1 MFSIKKHNLYSSLR
15 FKLTAWS
22 SLIFTVVF
30 FLVFLTLQLYV
41 RNHFMELTDAGLFEK
56 VKRQLYLG
64 YPSKDDM
71 MSIKSI
77 SDIFDFISAKEGN
90 SDVFYFYLDSSY
102 KIITCSSLEHWP
114 KLRFDSTNIP
124 YIHDKPGRE
133 QIKTFLNLKYSKERK
148 TALLDLNHDFGSHT
162 ILQTITVPS
171 RNDKSRVA
179 FQHFNNN
186 TLFIT
191 GISLGEK
198 NEFNNIL
205 TMVSLLSYVVLLLA
219 VTVLVNFLTKNLLR
233 GVEKVRNTALNI
245 DKNMFDGR
253 VPYQSEPTE
262 IKSLAKAFNEMLD
275 RIENLVKQQKQI
287 THNVAHDL
295 RSPITSIRGIA
306 ETTLSSRPTIPE
318 FEKMTGRIISN
329 CDRLVHLINSIL
341 DIADIESGNFRTQI
355 QNIALQ
361 NIIEECYEVYK
372 PLAEEKKIDLIRKGL
387 ENKSQIRGNRQLL
400 QRAFGNVV
408 GNAIKYTQTGG
419 SVLIDVSQKHQ
430 KVEVSISDDGI
441 GIEKNEQKLIF
452 ERFYRID
459 KSRSV
464 EGNGLGLSL
473 AKAYIEY
480 QYGRIEVH
488 SEVGRGAVFTITL
501 PTC

>member
-1 MFSIKKHNLYSSLR
+1 MFSIKKHNMLSSLR

-30 FLVFLTLQLYV
+30 FLVFLTVQLYV
-41 RNHFMELTDAGLFEK
+41 RNHFMELTDTGLLEK

-64 YPSKDDM
+64 YPNKEDM
-71 MSIKSI
+71 MSVKNI
-77 SDIFDFISAKEGN
+77 SGIFDFISAKEGN
-90 SDVFYFYLDSSY
+90 NDVFYFYLDSAHQ
-102 KIITCSSLEHWP
+102 IITRSSLEHWP
-114 KLRFDSTNIP
+114 NLQFDSTNTP
-124 YIHDKPGRE
+124 YLPDKPDKE
-133 QIKTFLNLKYSKERK
+133 QIKTFLNLKSNKERK
-148 TALLDLNHDFGSHT
+148 TTLMDLNHNYRTHS
-162 ILQTITVPS
+162 ILQTIVVKG
-171 RNDKSRVA
+171 RNDKIRVA

-198 NEFNNIL
+198 NDFNNIL
-205 TMVSLLSYVVLLLA
+205 TAVSLLSYVILLLA
-219 VTVLVNFLTKNLLR
+219 VTVLVNFLTKNLLK
-233 GVEKVRNTALNI
+233 GVEKVKSTALNI
-245 DKNMFDGR
+245 DKNKFDFR

-295 RSPITSIRGIA
+295 RSPITSIRGLA
-306 ETTLSSRPTIPE
+306 ETTLSSKPSIPE
-318 FEKMTGRIISN
+318 YEQMTCRIIAN

-341 DIADIESGNFRTQI
+341 DIADIESGNFQI
-355 QNIALQ
+355 QTQNIALH
-361 NIIEECYEVYK
+361 NIIDECYEVYQ
-372 PLAEEKKIDLIRKGL
+372 PLAEEKHIELKRKGPDNNIL
-387 ENKSQIRGNRQLL
+387 IKGNRQLL

-408 GNAIKYTQTGG
+408 GNAIKYTQKGG
-419 SVLIDVSQKHQ
+419 KVLIDTSIKQQ
-430 KVEVSISDDGI
+430 KVEIQISDNGI
-441 GIEKNEQKLIF
+441 GIPKNEQRLIF

-480 QYGRIEVH
+480 QKGYIDVK
-488 SEVGRGAVFTITL
+488 SEVGKGAVFTITL